1 MHDPD
6 DDLSDAELEAAV
18 GGTGGAALLGN
29 ENDFFEG
36 RDISVGG

>member
-6 DDLSDAELEAAV
+6 DELSDAELEGAV
-18 GGTGGAALLGN
+18 GGTGPLIGN
-29 ENDFFEG
+29 ENPFFEG